1 MRPSGNMA
9 EIFTARDCLFNGGH
23 KDESGKSE
31 RKLDEFRDGLRAR
44 EGLLA
49 ACHGRATMTH
59 FPKSQ
64 FGQTLEIRAD
74 RIEPAVDLA
83 NRQFDE
89 AHPRKGPAHKGPAPP
104 KVWNGARRTIRRNEL
119 RLLVPLADT
128 TIYEMEQ
135 RGEFPSSPAVSI

>member
-1 MRPSGNMA
+1 
-9 EIFTARDCLFNGGH
+9 
-23 KDESGKSE
+23 
-31 RKLDEFRDGLRAR
+31 
-44 EGLLA
+44 
-49 ACHGRATMTH
+49 
-59 FPKSQ
+59 
-64 FGQTLEIRAD
+64 
-74 RIEPAVDLA
+74 LA

-135 RGEFPSSPAVSI
+135 RGEFPRRFNLTSRLRRLVSRRSRGLD